1 MQIRHVKKT
10 EFFQVQLE
18 EDPDSGCR
26 WAIETPN
33 PNFDIVKI
41 DRLIQR
47 NKSYQDLTKEKMIIV
62 FTIKPK
68 EFGEFTLR
76 MFLRRPWEPKNP
88 VDTFE
93 ENIKVE

>member
-1 MQIRHVKKT
+1 MEFRHVKKT
-10 EFFQVQLE
+10 DFFQVRLE
-18 EDPDSGCR
+18 EDPNSGYK

-33 PNFDIVKI
+33 SNFEVVKI

-62 FTIKPK
+62 FTLKPK
-68 EFGEFTLR
+68 EFGESTLR
-76 MFLRRPWEPKNP
+76 IFLRRPWEPKNP
-88 VDTFE
+88 VATFE